1 MASEH
6 NIAFTNI
13 RCRNVASEVRN
24 RLGIK
29 DKYVVADIVISMEW
43 AKSPKIDDILRY
55 GMAKNNEDAIPIEQH
70 LDYVF
75 IHSCCAMCQSFE
87 GSAQTRLD
95 NTTIGE

>member
-6 NIAFTNI
+6 NIAFTNK

-43 AKSPKIDDILRY
+43 VKSPKIDDILKY
-55 GMAKNNEDAIPIEQH
+55 GMAKIDEDVIPLEQH

-75 IHSCCAMCQSFE
+75 IHSCCSMCQSF
-87 GSAQTRLD
+87 QQHKPD
-95 NTTIGE
+95 